1 VFVPEISLGT
11 SQHKLRYIRRR
22 TTPVADGTDK
32 TDRDIR
38 DGRDTS
44 DVRNPGATRNDPAAP
59 VFDLLTVA
67 INILTTLGAHVSEVP
82 AVSDVPFAG
91 LVFEKGDVLSI
102 SWHLPL
108 TTNIASI

>member
-1 VFVPEISLGT
+1 
-11 SQHKLRYIRRR
+11 
-22 TTPVADGTDK
+22 
-32 TDRDIR
+32 
-38 DGRDTS
+38 
-44 DVRNPGATRNDPAAP
+44 
-59 VFDLLTVA
+59 LTVA